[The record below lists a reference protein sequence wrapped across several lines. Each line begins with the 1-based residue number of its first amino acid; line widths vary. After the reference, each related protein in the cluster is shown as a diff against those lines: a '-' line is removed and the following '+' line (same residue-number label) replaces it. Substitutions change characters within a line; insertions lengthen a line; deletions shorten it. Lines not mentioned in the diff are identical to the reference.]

1 MSSVRD
7 DHDRTFY
14 FYSIKLIYKSFI
26 YSKPLPSKL
35 VHVNWINI
43 P

>member
-14 FYSIKLIYKSFI
+14 FYSIKLIYK
-26 YSKPLPSKL
+26 PLPSKL
-35 VHVNWINI
+35 VHVIWINI